1 VKPCASPIELETLV
15 AYWLGELDEAAR
27 KPVEEHYLG
36 CAFCATRLEWVA
48 ACAAGVRALVHAN
61 AVTLSIT
68 PAFLEAMKRAGLR
81 VREYPARPGET
92 VSCSIRAEDDAVVSR
107 LSAPLAGAARVDA
120 VRTIRVGD
128 QVTRQRLEDVPFDA
142 HTGEVLFTPSTP
154 VLRAMPAH
162 TWHVQ
167 LLAVDR
173 QGERALGEYTFEH
186 SPA

>member
-1 VKPCASPIELETLV
+1 MSACAKPIELETLV
-15 AYWLGELDEAAR
+15 AYWLGELDDTAQ

-36 CAFCATRLEWVA
+36 CTYCAGRLAWVA
-48 ACAAGVRALVHAN
+48 ACATGVRALVQAN

-81 VREYPARPGET
+81 IREYPAQPGGT
-92 VSCSIRAEDDAVVSR
+92 VQCSIRAEDDAVVSR
-107 LSAPLAGAARVDA
+107 LRAPLAGATRVDA
-120 VRTIRVGD
+120 VRTIRVGG
-128 QVTRQRLEDVPFDA
+128 QVNRQRLEDVPFDA

-154 VLRAMPAH
+154 ALRAMPAH

-167 LLAVDR
+167 LLAVDK
-173 QGERALGEYTFEH
+173 QGERALGDYTFEH